1 MRRKLIYGVCVTALL
16 SLSGVI
22 QAGVFSD
29 SFDVAHDYL
38 TQGVEG
44 TAWDGFLGLAP
55 GETASALD
63 ASTSRPGQLF
73 LESAGAYWHEPW
85 TPLGPF
91 LYKMVEGD
99 FIATV
104 KVSDYAGTAAAP
116 VYHNNCGL
124 LARALPDDAGPGED
138 WVALDYFPIWN
149 CGNFVRSADD
159 NVRTENG
166 NNGRAFNLDPWL
178 QVERQGNTFHFRTS
192 SDGITWTEMSQS
204 PLTRNDLADVP
215 LQVGLYQG
223 TYSADSGYA
232 AFDDFKVEGP
242 RVVPG
247 FKAYMPAPAD
257 GAADVLRDVAL
268 SWTPAEGAVAHDLY
282 FGTNA
287 ADVLAANRGNSL
299 GVALGVGQDANSY
312 DVGRLE
318 LGQTCFWRVDE
329 VEADGVTIHQG
340 DLWSFT
346 VEPVAYAI
354 QNVVATAS
362 SSNNAN
368 TGPGKTVDGSGLTGD
383 QHSTTGT
390 DMWLSKRNAPEP
402 TWIQFAFDQTYKLDH
417 MLVWNSN
424 QMLEPD
430 LGLGVREVLIQYSA
444 DGDTWTD
451 LRVTEFTQA
460 TGEPNY
466 TPEAIPLD
474 GIVAKYVKL
483 TINSNW
489 GELLVQYGL
498 SEVRFF
504 SIPVTA
510 RAPHPALGATDV
522 DPQTALSWRPGRE
535 AASHQ
540 VILGTEQQAVADGA
554 ASAVAVTESQYEA
567 PLDLAQSYFWKVVE
581 VNDAAVPAAWDS
593 PVWSFATAD
602 YIVVDD
608 FESYTDE
615 ENVGR
620 RIYETWIDGWDTPA
634 TNGGVVGYADPPFAE
649 RTVVHNGRQSMP
661 LSYDN
666 SSGAVYS
673 EATRTFDP
681 PQDWSQHAIQTLV
694 IYFHGVADNTLAPL
708 YAKINNTKVLCN
720 GGAAMT
726 ALPVW
731 KQWDI
736 DLAGLGI
743 NLTSIKSL
751 TLGVGDG
758 SSGGTGVVYIDDIRL
773 YRSAPPIVAPVDPG
787 SGGIVANYT
796 MDGNLQ
802 DSSGRNNH
810 GQVLGDLIYTD
821 EVPAGHGK
829 ALTFN
834 GTNTYAELP
843 LGSLVNTLSDMTI
856 SLYANFSNT
865 GGDWQRIFDFGSGTT
880 SYMFLSPRI
889 GATGP
894 MRFAILAS
902 GGTEQQITA
911 PVTLPAGWHHVAV
924 VIDSATM
931 TMRLHLDGAVVAS
944 GPTSVLPKD
953 LGNTTQNW
961 LGRSQF
967 TADAYYTGSL
977 DDFRIYNR
985 ALSEGEVRYLAG
997 DR

>member
-1 MRRKLIYGVCVTALL
+1 MRRTLIYGVCVAALL
-16 SLSGVI
+16 SLSGVT

-29 SFDVAHDYL
+29 GFDAAHDYL

-44 TAWDGFLGLAP
+44 TAWDGFLGLGA
-55 GETASALD
+55 GETASAID

-99 FIATV
+99 FVATV

-178 QVERQGNTFHFRTS
+178 QIERQGNTFYFRTS
-192 SDGITWTEMSQS
+192 RDGITWTAMSVPS
-204 PLTRNDLADVP
+204 LTRDDLADVP

-247 FKAYMPAPAD
+247 FKAYMPMPAD
-257 GAADVLRDVAL
+257 RATDVLRDVVL
-268 SWTPAEGAVAHDLY
+268 SWTPAAGAVAHDLY
-282 FGTNA
+282 FGTTA
-287 ADVLAANRGNSL
+287 ADIVAASRANPL
-299 GVALGVGQDANSY
+299 GVALSVGQDANTY
-312 DVGRLE
+312 DVGRLD
-318 LGQTCFWRVDE
+318 LGQTYYWRVDQ
-329 VEADGVTIHQG
+329 VEADGATIHQG

-346 VEPVAYAI
+346 VEPVAYRI

-402 TWIQFAFDQTYKLDH
+402 TWIQFAFDGVYKVDH

-424 QMLEPD
+424 QIVELD
-430 LGLGVREVLIQYSA
+430 VGLGAREVVIQYSV
-444 DGDTWTD
+444 DGSTWTD
-451 LRVTEFTQA
+451 LRQVEFAQA
-460 TGEPNY
+460 PGEPNC
-466 TPEAIPLD
+466 TPETISLD
-474 GIVAKYVKL
+474 GVMAKYVQL

-489 GELLVQYGL
+489 GDLLVQYGL
-498 SEVRFF
+498 SEVQFF
-504 SIPVTA
+504 SIPVAA
-510 RAPHPALGATDV
+510 REPNPADGAADV
-522 DPQTALSWRPGRE
+522 DPQAILSWRPGRE

-540 VILGTEQQAVADGA
+540 VILGTEQQAVADGTA
-554 ASAVAVTESQYEA
+554 PAVTVAEPQYEA
-567 PLDLAQSYFWKVVE
+567 PIGLAQSYFWKVVE
-581 VNDAAVPAAWDS
+581 VNDAAVPAAWES
-593 PVWSFATAD
+593 PVWSFSTAD

-615 ENVGR
+615 EDVGR
-620 RIYETWIDGWDTPA
+620 RIYETWIDGWDNPA
-634 TNGGVVGYADPPFAE
+634 TNGGVVGYSDPPFAE
-649 RTVVHNGRQSMP
+649 RTVVHSGRQSMP

-673 EATRTFDP
+673 EATRTFDT
-681 PQDWSQHAIQTLV
+681 PQDWSRYAIQTLV
-694 IYFHGVADNTLAPL
+694 IYFRGVADNTPASL

-720 GGAAMT
+720 AGAPVT

-731 KQWDI
+731 KQWNI

-743 NLTSIKSL
+743 SLASVKSL
-751 TLGVGDG
+751 TIGVGDG
-758 SSGGTGVVYIDDIRL
+758 QSGGTGTVYIDDIRL
-773 YRSAPPIVAPVDPG
+773 YRSAPAVVAPVDPG
-787 SGGIVANYT
+787 TGGIVANYT
-796 MDGNLQ
+796 MDGNVQ

-810 GQVLGDLIYTD
+810 GTVVGDMFYED
-821 EVPAGHGK
+821 APAGHGK

-834 GTNTYAELP
+834 GTNTYVELP
-843 LGSLVNTLSDMTI
+843 LGSLISTLSDMTI
-856 SLYANFSNT
+856 TMYANFANA
-865 GGDWQRIFDFGSGTT
+865 GGAWQRIFDFGSGTT

-902 GGTEQQITA
+902 GGAEQQLTA
-911 PVTLPAGWHHVAV
+911 PMTLPSGWHHVAV
-924 VIDSATM
+924 VIDSATG

-944 GPTSVLPKD
+944 ASTSALPKD